1 MLISV
6 YLSVHIQKQM
16 LTTSSVDIMR
26 WMNGCMLTT
35 SISCLYVVIMTW
47 ICLHPHVNMLTT
59 PSWHIHLH
67 INKLTTSHVSSACWH
82 LHENMLTTS
91 QEYDFTWLSWQLHM
105 TMLTTSHDYVD
116 NFRCMK
122 LTTSRIMSGC
132 WHVQQVEGEQ
142 GQHHEQRG
150 GGGRGAAVRHQTQL
164 NPGVWK

>member
-82 LHENMLTTS
+82 IHKNMLTTS
-91 QEYDFTWLSWQLHM
+91 QEY
-105 TMLTTSHDYVD
+105 VD
-116 NFRCMK
+116 NFTWICWQLQVYEADNVTHNVWM
-122 LTTSRIMSGC
+122 LTCT
-132 WHVQQVEGEQ
+132 
-142 GQHHEQRG
+142 G
-150 GGGRGAAVRHQTQL
+150 GGGRAGSASRVTRRRRL
-164 NPGVWK
+164 GSCCPPPGPAPPRSLEII

>member
-67 INKLTTSHVSSACWH
+67 INKLTTSRVSSACWH
-82 LHENMLTTS
+82 IHKYMLTTS
-91 QEYDFTWLSWQLHM
+91 QEYVGNFTWICWQLQVYEVDNVTHNVW
-105 TMLTTSHDYVD
+105 MLT
-116 NFRCMK
+116 CAA
-122 LTTSRIMSGC
+122 
-132 WHVQQVEGEQ
+132 
-142 GQHHEQRG
+142 
-150 GGGRGAAVRHQTQL
+150 GGGRAGSASRVTRGRR
-164 NPGVWK
+164 PGNCCPPPGPAPPRSLEII